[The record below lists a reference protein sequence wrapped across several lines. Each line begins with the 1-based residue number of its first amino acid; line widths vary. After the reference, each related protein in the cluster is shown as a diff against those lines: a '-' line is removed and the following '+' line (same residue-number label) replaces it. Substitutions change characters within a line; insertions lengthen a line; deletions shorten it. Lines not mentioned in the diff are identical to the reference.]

1 VDAQRGEITSL
12 NKSMANS
19 LEDLEGAVASAC
31 AVPLGEMRETMEE
44 MIPSL
49 PM

>member
-1 VDAQRGEITSL
+1 MDEQRGEITLL
-12 NKSMANS
+12 NKTMRNS

-31 AVPLGEMRETMEE
+31 AVPLGEMRDTMEE
-44 MIPSL
+44 LIPSL